1 MLTSYAQDAIAH
13 MEDVYIVKD
22 KEEIESSAN
31 LFLKQLETAI
41 DRYQTKIIT
50 AENKIKEL
58 SEKKFYLFKKKKNY
72 CVYIFS

>member
-41 DRYQTKIIT
+41 DR
-50 AENKIKEL
+50 
-58 SEKKFYLFKKKKNY
+58 
-72 CVYIFS
+72 

>member
-31 LFLKQLETAI
+31 LF
-41 DRYQTKIIT
+41 
-50 AENKIKEL
+50 
-58 SEKKFYLFKKKKNY
+58 
-72 CVYIFS
+72 